1 VLVVVDVE
9 ISQHLFLAVT
19 LPMVLLIQAVVVV
32 EAVFL
37 AVAMQPVVLELL

>member
-9 ISQHLFLAVT
+9 ISVLHFLVVL
-19 LPMVLLIQAVVVV
+19 LPMVLPIQVAAAVV
-32 EAVFL
+32 AVFL